1 MLLLL
6 SLVVHGELALGVVDV
21 LLDEAAFVLAAL
33 NVLSDSLNLHVSLV
47 ELGFRIHDVTVG
59 CRALLAEVGVL
70 ALQVLKVVLKKF
82 GVASLLLNLLF
93 IVRLQVSDAVF
104 HLSLSLSDFG
114 DSEFE
119 LFVHVVEVSTVL
131 ELSAI

>member
-47 ELGFRIHDVTVG
+47 ELGFRIHDITVR
-59 CRALLAEVGVL
+59 CRALLAEVSVL

-93 IVRLQVSDAVF
+93 IVRLQVPDAVF

>member
-47 ELGFRIHDVTVG
+47 ELGLRVHDITVG
-59 CRALLAEVGVL
+59 CRALLAEVSVL

-82 GVASLLLNLLF
+82 GVACLLLNLLF
-93 IVRLQVSDAVF
+93 IVRLQVPDAVF